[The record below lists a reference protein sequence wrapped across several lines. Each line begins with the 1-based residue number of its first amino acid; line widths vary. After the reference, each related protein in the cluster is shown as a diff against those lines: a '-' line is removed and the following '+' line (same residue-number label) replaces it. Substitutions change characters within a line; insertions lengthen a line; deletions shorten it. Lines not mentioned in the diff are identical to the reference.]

1 MTVNPLSP
9 AEEFVAQ
16 RVVGPATQRT
26 ATPRW
31 EDIAR
36 PAQIAPHAAHPLP
49 AMRRDDWLVWYI
61 RAGRGWGKT
70 LTGAHLTR
78 LKAETCQYI
87 AIVAPTFADGR
98 DTCVEGESGL
108 KRIIPGL
115 RWNRSMGEMIFPSGA
130 RGKLY
135 SAEEPDRL
143 RGPNHYFAWCD
154 EFAAWR
160 YQQPTWDMLMFTL
173 RKGASQVV
181 ITTTPRPSALAREIQ
196 GRPSTVVTWGA
207 TYDNLSNLSAAYV
220 NNIVKPYEGTA
231 LGRQELEAQ
240 DIDDVPGALWTR
252 AQIEAARIAD
262 PPDLTRIVIAIDP
275 AVSGGDKGDETGI
288 VAAGVDGQ
296 GVGYVLDDKSLRASP
311 ATWAREA
318 AALFHKLRADRIIA
332 EANNGGEMVAH
343 TLRTVDPD
351 LPITLVHANRG
362 KRLRAEPIAALYE
375 QGRVRHVGTFP
386 QLEDQMCTWLP
397 GASSPDRLD
406 ALVWALGEL
415 MLNAPGAIRAHA
427 DNPFY

>member
-1 MTVNPLSP
+1 MNPPPSS
-9 AEEFVAQ
+9 ADFVRHIAADIAI
-16 RVVGPATQRT
+16 RSVP
-26 ATPRW
+26 PRW
-31 EDIAR
+31 EDLAR

-49 AMRRDDWLVWYI
+49 DMRRDDWLVWYI

-108 KRIIPGL
+108 KRIVPGL
-115 RWNRSMGEMIFPSGA
+115 RWNRSMGEMTFPSGA

-181 ITTTPRPSALAREIQ
+181 ITTTPRPSKLAREIQ
-196 GRPSTVVTWGA
+196 ARPSTVVTWGA
-207 TYDNLSNLSAAYV
+207 TYDNLPNLSAAYITS
-220 NNIVKPYEGTA
+220 IVEPYKGTA

-252 AQIEAARIAD
+252 AQIEATRITAL
-262 PPDLTRIVIAIDP
+262 PALTRIVVAIDP
-275 AVSGGDKGDETGI
+275 AVSASDGDETGV
-288 VAAGVDGQ
+288 VAAGVGAD

-318 AALFHKLRADRIIA
+318 VALFHKLRADRIIA

-343 TLRTVDPD
+343 TLRTIDPD

-362 KRLRAEPIAALYE
+362 KRLRAEPVAALYE

-397 GASSPDRLD
+397 GVASPDRLD

-427 DNPFY
+427 DNPFYG